1 VPYRPRDRF
10 PRSMTVA
17 ERKAR
22 AEAAA
27 VRLGVKGA
35 GKGGEAQPIRV
46 EGRTITRT
54 FWGNAWCE
62 NLQSYADLA
71 YRLDRGRSYLRSGAV
86 IDLRMDGAEVKARV
100 VGTRIYK
107 VRVAL
112 APIAPARWKKIVRAC
127 TGRIGSLV
135 ALLRGEL
142 PDEVMEVVTAR
153 GTGLFPEPAELEM
166 SCDCPDSAA
175 LCKHLAATLYG
186 VGVRLDDQPQLL
198 FQLRGV
204 QASDLIEQATAGL
217 AASPRKGTA
226 TLKGSTS
233 DLAELFGIELVD
245 APPEKKKAAGQKGRR
260 RRRV

>member
-1 VPYRPRDRF
+1 MPFRRQGRF
-10 PRSMTVA
+10 PKSMTVA

-27 VRLGVKGA
+27 IRLGVKSKTA
-35 GKGGEAQPIRV
+35 AQPIEV
-46 EGRTITRT
+46 EGRAITRT

-71 YRLDRGRSYLRSGAV
+71 YRLDRGRSYVRSGAV
-86 IDLRMDGAEVKARV
+86 IDLRVEGAEVTARV
-100 VGTRIYK
+100 VGTRVYK
-107 VRVAL
+107 VRIASRK
-112 APIAPARWKKIVRAC
+112 IAPARWKEIVRAC

-153 GTGLFPEPAELEM
+153 GTGLFPEPAELDM
-166 SCDCPDSAA
+166 HCDCPDSAA
-175 LCKHLAATLYG
+175 LCKHLGASLYG

-204 QASDLIEQATAGL
+204 EASDLIEHATAGL
-217 AASPRKGTA
+217 SAAPAKGKA
-226 TLKGSTS
+226 TLEGSTS
-233 DLAELFGIELVD
+233 DLAALFGIELVD
-245 APPEKKKAAGQKGRR
+245 EPTPPRRKRR
-260 RRRV
+260 RS

>member
-1 VPYRPRDRF
+1 MPSRRQGPF
-10 PRSMTVA
+10 PKSMTVA

-27 VRLGVKGA
+27 IRLGVKTKSA
-35 GKGGEAQPIRV
+35 AQPIEV
-46 EGRTITRT
+46 VGRTITRT

-71 YRLDRGRSYLRSGAV
+71 YRLDRGRSYVRSGAV
-86 IDLRMDGAEVKARV
+86 IDLRIDGAEVNARV
-100 VGTRIYK
+100 VGTRVYE
-107 VRVAL
+107 VRIAL
-112 APIAPARWKKIVRAC
+112 RKIAPARWKEIVRAC

-166 SCDCPDSAA
+166 HCDCPDSAA
-175 LCKHLAATLYG
+175 LCKHLAASLYG

-204 QASDLIEQATAGL
+204 EAGDLIEHATAGL
-217 AASPRKGTA
+217 AAAPKKGAA
-226 TLKGSTS
+226 TLEGNTS

-245 APPEKKKAAGQKGRR
+245 DPPVRRARKKR
-260 RRRV
+260 